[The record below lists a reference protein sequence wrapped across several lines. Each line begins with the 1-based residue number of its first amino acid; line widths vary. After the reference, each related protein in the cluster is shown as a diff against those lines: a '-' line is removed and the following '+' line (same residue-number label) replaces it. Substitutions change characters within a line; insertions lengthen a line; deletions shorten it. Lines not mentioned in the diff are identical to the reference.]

1 LSRSILTPIRA
12 FFRQHKTLFVVTI
25 LALVVRLVWNLRF
38 HNPVDFAY
46 SDMGGYLGRA
56 NEMLDRPWLPQ
67 KPGPAPHF
75 AFGEIVD
82 WLAPRLFGPKLP
94 HLTLYPF
101 GTHAFLGVVK
111 AVFGKNNRIAIGA
124 AMACVG
130 ALSVAFTYA
139 TAARMTPSARLRRII
154 AIILIT
160 YYPWISLGGYALS
173 EAPYTLCISAIA
185 FYGLRLADEG
195 RRGDAWLLGIWLAIG
210 TVVRPQ
216 VLVGVVFLG
225 LLFLLRRR
233 TFKNFTLGLAY
244 RAALPLVIVIAV
256 SAWRVHWHM
265 GTKVDADH
273 LISTNGPLN
282 RVFGRCHNTGLK
294 AVLPNSSGFFGPPA
308 FGSLLAYEKEHP
320 RPLFRLDPVMGE
332 TITFKGTMMDA
343 EPTNKLAAQC
353 VQKAGVLREIKFAI
367 THVVLLWGYNII
379 WPDMGHKPQFRIPM
393 TVWCVAHSIVIM
405 PPAVLAMILAFR
417 RRRSR
422 SMLLALHVWA
432 LFVTSMLYFGDT
444 RYRAPY
450 DGILTILAVMMV
462 PEIAAWLR
470 RRVEGVRAWRLSRQ
484 LKARPAGA

>member
-1 LSRSILTPIRA
+1 MSRSILTPLRA
-12 FFRQHKTLFVVTI
+12 FFRRHRALFVVTL
-25 LALVVRLVWNLRF
+25 LALLVRLVWNLAF

-56 NEMLDRPWLPQ
+56 NEMLDRPWLPA
-67 KPGPAPHF
+67 KPGPAPHL

-82 WLAPRLFGPKLP
+82 WLAPRLFGPKFP
-94 HLTLYPF
+94 HLTLYPY
-101 GTHAFLGVVK
+101 GTHAFFGAVK
-111 AVFGKNNRIAIGA
+111 AVFGKDNRIAIA
-124 AMACVG
+124 SAMAAIG

-139 TAARMTPSARLRRII
+139 TAARFTPSARLRRVI
-154 AIILIT
+154 AVILIT

-173 EAPYTLCISAIA
+173 EAPYTLCIAAIA

-210 TVVRPQ
+210 AVVRPQ
-216 VLVGVVFLG
+216 VLVGVVFLA
-225 LLFLLRRR
+225 LLFVFRRR
-233 TFKNFTLGLAY
+233 TFKNFKLGLVP
-244 RAALPLVIVIAV
+244 RAALPLAIVIAV

-294 AVLPNSSGFFGPPA
+294 AVAPHSSGFFGPPA
-308 FGSLLAYEKEHP
+308 FGSMLAYEKEHP

-332 TITFKGTMMDA
+332 TLTFNGTMMDA
-343 EPTNKLAAQC
+343 EPTNKLAATC
-353 VQKAGVLREIKFAI
+353 VKKAGLLREAKYAI

-393 TVWCVAHSIVIM
+393 TVWCVAHAIVIM
-405 PPAVLAMILAFR
+405 PPAVLAMMLAFR
-417 RRRSR
+417 RRRGR
-422 SMLLALHVWA
+422 VMLLALHVWG
-432 LFVTSMLYFGDT
+432 LVLTSMLYFGDT

-450 DGILTILAVMMV
+450 DGLLTILAVVMV
-462 PEIAAWLR
+462 PEILGSLR
-470 RRVEGVRAWRLSRQ
+470 ALRDRWRAWRLSR
-484 LKARPAGA
+484 LGARPAVA